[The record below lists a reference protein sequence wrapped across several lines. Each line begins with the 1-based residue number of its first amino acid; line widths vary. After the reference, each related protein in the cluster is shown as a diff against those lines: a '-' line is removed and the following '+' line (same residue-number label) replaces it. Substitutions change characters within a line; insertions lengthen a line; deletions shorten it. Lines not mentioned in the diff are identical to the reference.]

1 MKNSYVYFHQIN
13 RDNHYFKKLFS
24 LDTENKYSRRCEE
37 YRIFFQ
43 SCRGKKHCLLKYYK
57 WAGGSNN
64 LPINVSRRIFNA
76 EKAVDDERRFLA
88 DGKVKAQDSMELIN
102 YKQAELD
109 VIIEI
114 ESKRIWLT
122 DVDTL
127 CFFLTIIL
135 RKK

>member
-1 MKNSYVYFHQIN
+1 
-13 RDNHYFKKLFS
+13 
-24 LDTENKYSRRCEE
+24 
-37 YRIFFQ
+37 
-43 SCRGKKHCLLKYYK
+43 
-57 WAGGSNN
+57 
-64 LPINVSRRIFNA
+64 
-76 EKAVDDERRFLA
+76 
-88 DGKVKAQDSMELIN
+88 MELIN

-127 CFFLTIIL
+127 FFLTIIL